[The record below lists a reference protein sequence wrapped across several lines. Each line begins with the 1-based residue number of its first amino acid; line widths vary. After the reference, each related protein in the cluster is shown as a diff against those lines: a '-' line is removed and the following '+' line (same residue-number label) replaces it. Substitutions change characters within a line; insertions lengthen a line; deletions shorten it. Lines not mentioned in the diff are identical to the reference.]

1 LDVELV
7 VNDEELEQAFG
18 HLHDELAIEQ
28 KQVEWAYGKISYEKS
43 LYTNYL
49 SHLNKLSRNDIYFDN
64 NLQILLQVKIL
75 HLHFHNKLMQSL
87 IQGLIM

>member
-1 LDVELV
+1 M
-7 VNDEELEQAFG
+7 VNDEELEHVFG

-28 KQVEWAYGKISYEKS
+28 KQVEWAYGKISYEKN

-49 SHLNKLSRNDIYFDN
+49 SHLDELSRNDIYFDN

-75 HLHFHNKLMQSL
+75 LKLY
-87 IQGLIM
+87 IYTFIVN

>member
-1 LDVELV
+1 MDLELL
-7 VNDEELEQAFG
+7 VNDEELEHVFG

-28 KQVEWAYGKISYEKS
+28 KQVEWAYGKISYEKN

-49 SHLNKLSRNDIYFDN
+49 SHLNELSINDIHFDN

-75 HLHFHNKLMQSL
+75 QKLY
-87 IQGLIM
+87 IYIFTIN